1 MGGLSFEKT
10 YTLYVD
16 FDNPGGLQSGAP
28 VRVAGVKVGKV
39 DELAFM
45 GGKVDPKTNRR
56 TLVRAKINVEARVKE
71 SIHDDADFYVT
82 TQGVLGEQ
90 FLAIDPGSPQKG
102 VLPEGSI
109 VKGIDPPRLDLFLAK
124 AYELLDTTM
133 NGIRN
138 NRELISDIATNTAGL
153 LKGLNTTLTD
163 NRERINRT
171 MANLES
177 LTAEANTLTVHAR
190 TQYVDN
196 PKIART
202 IDNIDRLSTDIQ
214 KDSGPLL
221 KDARESLA
229 NLNRASKVDRRR
241 RGAGE
246 AQEDD
251 RGRRPARRPR
261 QRHRRRRAGHRPA
274 HQEGQRHR
282 RRPRHGRGDL
292 RRRPG
297 DGARPQAQPVEVS
310 LARVSS
316 RRRAA
321 ERRSAV
327 GAESTGGHARV
338 GHARVGHARV
348 LIVRAVASGL
358 ASRGP
363 SPPASAAPPSGGGR
377 PVDLRQVVRA
387 HRAPP
392 RCGTQTSPAAQSV
405 AAKHS
410 SPGPGQRR
418 AARRRRR
425 RREPSGERA
434 DHHAASARRPRR
446 GRARESRSAGAATG
460 ARCFTREILRD
471 RQEHVAFVDGLALGA
486 ADLLDLSGCRRLDGH
501 LHLHRLEDHAAS
513 GPR

>member
-1 MGGLSFEKT
+1 MAQEKSIEVKVGVLILVSLGILAAFVLIMGGLSFEKT

-16 FDNPGGLQSGAP
+16 FDNPGGLQTGAP

-39 DELAFM
+39 SELAFM

-90 FLAIDPGSPQKG
+90 YLAIDPGSPQKG

-177 LTAEANTLTVHAR
+177 LTAEANTLTTHAR

-214 KDSGPLL
+214 KDSGPML

-229 NLNRASKVDRRR
+229 NLNRASKVV
-241 RGAGE
+241 GGE
-246 AQEDD
+246 EEQTKLKKTIEDVAQLA
-251 RGRRPARRPR
+251 AR
-261 QRHRRRRAGHRPA
+261 ANA
-274 HQEGQRHR
+274 TAA
-282 RRPRHGRGDL
+282 D
-292 RRRPG
+292 
-297 DGARPQAQPVEVS
+297 AQAIVQHIKKGNGT
-310 LARVSS
+310 
-316 RRRAA
+316 
-321 ERRSAV
+321 V
-327 GAESTGGHARV
+327 GALVMDEAIYDDV
-338 GHARVGHARV
+338 QEM
-348 LIVRAVASGL
+348 VR
-358 ASRGP
+358 
-363 SPPASAAPPSGGGR
+363 
-377 PVDLRQVVRA
+377 DL
-387 HRAPP
+387 
-392 RCGTQTSPAAQSV
+392 
-405 AAKHS
+405 KHN
-410 SPGPGQRR
+410 PWKFLW
-418 AARRRRR
+418 
-425 RREPSGERA
+425 RE
-434 DHHAASARRPRR
+434 
-446 GRARESRSAGAATG
+446 
-460 ARCFTREILRD
+460 
-471 RQEHVAFVDGLALGA
+471 
-486 ADLLDLSGCRRLDGH
+486 
-501 LHLHRLEDHAAS
+501 
-513 GPR
+513 